1 MGIRV
6 DEESLARQ
14 LALAG
19 CEDRRELPF
28 HKMLLSGQLPLT
40 MGGGIGQS
48 RVSMLLLGKAHIG
61 EVQSSLWD
69 EANLQACEKAGIT
82 LL

>member
-1 MGIRV
+1 
-6 DEESLARQ
+6 
-14 LALAG
+14 
-19 CEDRRELPF
+19 
-28 HKMLLSGQLPLT
+28 MLLNGELPLT

-69 EANLQACEKAGIT
+69 EANTAAAEAAGIA